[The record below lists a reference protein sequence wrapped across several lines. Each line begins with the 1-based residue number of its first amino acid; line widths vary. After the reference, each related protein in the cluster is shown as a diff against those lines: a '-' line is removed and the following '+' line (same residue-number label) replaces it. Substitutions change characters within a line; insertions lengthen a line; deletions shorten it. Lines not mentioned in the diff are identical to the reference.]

1 MTGPAGTGALLEG
14 RGLRRVY
21 RDGGGPGRGP
31 ARAVEAV
38 AGVDLA
44 VGAGEVLGLVGESG
58 CGKSTTARLLT
69 GLEPPDGG
77 RVLFEGRDVAGLEGE
92 ALRSYR
98 RRVQMVF
105 QDPFGSLN
113 PRMTVG
119 AAIREVLTFH
129 GLARGEGARRR
140 TGELLETVGL
150 DAGDADRHPHEFSG
164 GQRQRVGIARALAAE
179 PDVLVADEPVS
190 ALDVSVQARILNL
203 LADLRERL
211 GLAMLFIAHDLAVVR
226 HVADRVAV
234 MYLGRIVERAPAAE
248 LFADPLHPYTR
259 SLLAAVPRPRP
270 DARSA
275 RAPPGEATGEAPA
288 DGCPFHPRCPHP
300 EKDDAC
306 LEAVPPLETKRSGRH
321 ARCVK
326 VLPDD
331 EPGTDPGRAGSA

>member
-1 MTGPAGTGALLEG
+1 MTEDGRAGPLLEG
-14 RGLRRVY
+14 RGLRKVY
-21 RDGGGPGRGP
+21 RDGGGPLGGGGSE
-31 ARAVEAV
+31 VVAV
-38 AGVDLA
+38 AGIDLA
-44 VGAGEVLGLVGESG
+44 VGAREVVGLVGESG

-69 GLEPPDGG
+69 GLEAPDRG
-77 RVLFEGRDVAGLEGE
+77 RVLFGGRDVAGLEGE

-98 RRVQMVF
+98 RGVQMVF

-119 AAIREVLTFH
+119 AAIREVLEFH
-129 GLARGEGARRR
+129 GLARGEAARRR
-140 TGELLETVGL
+140 AAELLETVGL
-150 DAGDADRHPHEFSG
+150 DGGDAARHPHEFSG

-179 PDVLVADEPVS
+179 PEVLVADEPVS

-234 MYLGRIVERAPAAE
+234 MYLGRVVERGPAPE
-248 LFADPLHPYTR
+248 LFAEPLHPYTR

-270 DARSA
+270 GAAAARAPSGEA
-275 RAPPGEATGEAPA
+275 AGAPPGE
-288 DGCPFHPRCPHP
+288 GCPFHPRCPHP
-300 EKDDAC
+300 EKDEAC
-306 LEAVPPLETKRSGRH
+306 LEGVPPLERKRSGRH

-326 VLPDD
+326 VPAEAVPEAGRGGP
-331 EPGTDPGRAGSA
+331 EPA